1 MQPVARPVDE
11 PRTGPRIDWIDAAKG
26 LGIVLIVI
34 LLAIGP
40 WLVIWALNTMFPLLA
55 IEFTFWTWCA
65 VVILGTFF
73 RSNVSIKRR
82 D

>member
-1 MQPVARPVDE
+1 MFDSILKVTLA
-11 PRTGPRIDWIDAAKG
+11 IA
-26 LGIVLIVI
+26 LIVV

-40 WLVIWALNTMFPLLA
+40 WLVIWSLNTLFPLLA

-65 VVILGTFF
+65 VVIMGVFF
-73 RSNVSIKRR
+73 RANVTVKRK

>member
-1 MQPVARPVDE
+1 MFDSM
-11 PRTGPRIDWIDAAKG
+11 IK
-26 LGIVLIVI
+26 IVLAIALILV

-40 WLVIWALNTMFPLLA
+40 WLVIWSLNTLFPVLA

-65 VVILGTFF
+65 VIVIGTFF
-73 RSNVSIKRR
+73 RANVTVKRK